1 MPDRPQPITTTGDA
15 AFASSDTSSPHEIT
29 PLSAPSNCMSSRNI
43 GTMIPSSGLP
53 ARNAIIST
61 RTSRGSSCG
70 MHPPSR

>member
-15 AFASSDTSSPHEIT
+15 AFASSDTSSPHEIA

-43 GTMIPSSGLP
+43 GTMTPSSGLP

-61 RTSRGSSCG
+61 RTSRDSSCG
-70 MHPPSR
+70 THPPSR